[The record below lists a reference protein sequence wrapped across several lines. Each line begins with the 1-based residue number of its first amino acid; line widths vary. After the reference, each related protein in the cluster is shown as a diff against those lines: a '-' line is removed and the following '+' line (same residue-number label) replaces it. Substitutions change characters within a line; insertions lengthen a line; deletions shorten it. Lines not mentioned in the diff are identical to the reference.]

1 VVTESQSKTTS
12 QILQRARDT
21 LSTAKLGLR
30 ALKAGEPEARVAGLR
45 NLVVFGRAVTNVL
58 QNLRSTEATFNA
70 WYNKY
75 EAEMRADPL
84 MKYFYDLRSR
94 ILKQGDLPVHSSVQ
108 LSGDPMAAVRHAG
121 PAPPGAKGFFIG
133 DTIGGSGWE
142 IQLPDGST
150 EKFYVTLPSQ
160 IPGLDTRVQIHL
172 SDVPSQFRDRPV
184 ADLAEEYLGY
194 LDRMVDD
201 ASTQF
206 ARSSHA
212 ELGR

>member
-1 VVTESQSKTTS
+1 MSQPKTTS

-30 ALKAGEPEARVAGLR
+30 ALKASEPEARVAGLR

-58 QNLRSTEATFNA
+58 QNLRSAEPTFDA
-70 WYNKY
+70 WYNEY

-84 MKYFYDLRSR
+84 MKYFYDLRTR
-94 ILKQGDLPVHSSVQ
+94 ILKQGDLPVHSSVH
-108 LSGDPMAAVRHAG
+108 LSGNPMAAMRHAG

-142 IQLPDGST
+142 IQLPDGSS

-160 IPGLDTRVQIHL
+160 IPGLDMKVQIHL
-172 SDVPSQFRDRPV
+172 SDMPSQFREKPV

-194 LDRMVDD
+194 LGRMVDD
-201 ASTQF
+201 ASKHFVHCAPAT
-206 ARSSHA
+206 
-212 ELGR
+212 